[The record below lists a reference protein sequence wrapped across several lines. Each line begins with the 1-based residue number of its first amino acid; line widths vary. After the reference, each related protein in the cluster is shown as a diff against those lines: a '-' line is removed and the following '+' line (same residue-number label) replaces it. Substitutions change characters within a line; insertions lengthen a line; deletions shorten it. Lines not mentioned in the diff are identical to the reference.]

1 MMPRGVAELEGGG
14 RALNVP
20 TARSVHLLLRVAMP
34 KVERHVPMRAGSK
47 DEGRAAVLLG
57 GHGLER
63 EPGRHEGIRI
73 QRRHGKV
80 AVPVSWSVQRPLHK
94 QRVLVEPKPLGTE
107 ESSSSASKL
116 LGRCKGADGLAAPPH
131 VERLHEWNG
140 AFRQPIDEALQR
152 GQTEALYTSQ
162 LLLTKEHPDFLAVR
176 IEFPRFVHGVDCTA
190 KLAHARSGKQPVLC
204 EVPVTLEGEQLMWFE
219 THADVDSTAPP
230 FSL

>member
-1 MMPRGVAELEGGG
+1 
-14 RALNVP
+14 
-20 TARSVHLLLRVAMP
+20 
-34 KVERHVPMRAGSK
+34 
-47 DEGRAAVLLG
+47 
-57 GHGLER
+57 
-63 EPGRHEGIRI
+63 
-73 QRRHGKV
+73 
-80 AVPVSWSVQRPLHK
+80 
-94 QRVLVEPKPLGTE
+94 LVEPKPLGTE

-140 AFRQPIDEALQR
+140 AFRQTIDEALQR

-219 THADVDSTAPP
+219 AHNGDVDSPSFLIVIAPVAPP
-230 FSL
+230 FPNVSPERGGVGCRLVCEVFHGRGVFISISVNHTL